1 MEVINALSIKK
12 GKKTKNNKFGVFTQ
26 PIQFLPINEK
36 DDEWTRHNLDW
47 MEWQGIKQ
55 IFGKAR
61 RLMKNY
67 KLAKGTID
75 KSDYIPSEQ
84 NEYTEMVDVLTEFH
98 EDSALELKFYP
109 IIPNIVNVLTSEF
122 AKRNTKIDYRAID
135 EYSYNEVMEKK
146 TEALAN
152 VLIEDAKSKM
162 LQELLKMGLDPNSP
176 QAQEKLNPDAIKQL
190 PEISEFYSKK
200 YQTLAEQWA
209 AKQHNI
215 DVNRFSLDEL
225 EEMAFRDMLI
235 TDSAFFH
242 FRMFDTDYDIE
253 VLNPPLTFY
262 HKSPN
267 VQYISQANWAGF
279 IEMLTIADVV
289 DKFGY
294 IMTEEQIHT
303 LELLHPARSAR
314 YMMDGIPND
323 GSLYDTDSTYEH
335 NRKSGVD
342 MKRHLSFLDNH
353 YDTHDIVSWIVGQSE
368 HTGLLNNAGML
379 RVTTAY
385 WKTQRKVGYL
395 TSIGEDGGV
404 FTDIVDEN
412 YKPANKPLYNNT
424 FNKNKTAEN
433 LIFGDHI
440 EWIWIN
446 QVWGGVKIGNNRTI
460 FNSTTDSDFDPIYI
474 GIDKPTPGP
483 LKFQFKGD
491 NTMYGAKLPIEGR
504 VFSDRNS
511 KSMSVVDLLK
521 PAQIGFNIVNNQI
534 SDILIDE
541 IGTVVVLD
549 QNALPKHSMG
559 EDWGK
564 GNLAK
569 AYVAMK
575 DFSML
580 PLDPSIANTESPTN
594 FQHYQQLNLEQTNRL
609 LSRIQLA
616 NYFKQQ
622 AMEIIGLTPQRM
634 GMQMGQINTATGVEQ
649 AVASSYVQTEVYFS
663 QFCDHLMPRVHR
675 MRTDLAQ
682 FYLSSE
688 GVIKLKGMTADDER
702 TNFELNG
709 TDLLLA
715 DLNVYCQT
723 NANQRT
729 ILEQL
734 KQLFM
739 TNNTTGASIY
749 DLGKIM
755 QSDSIGTLN
764 NALKVIEKKADE
776 QRQAEAEQ
784 QRQAQEAEIKARQQE
799 QQMEFDHESREKEK
813 DRRARLLEAEIKSS
827 GYGAMQDINQNQQSD
842 YMDALKQVQASEQYK
857 ETMGFNREK
866 EVSKNNIAQ
875 QKLDIER
882 EKLIADQK
890 NKQIEFA
897 IARENKNKYDQKKPK
912 K

>member
-215 DVNRFSLDEL
+215 DVNRFSLNEL

-323 GSLYDTDSTYEH
+323 GSLYDSDSTYEH

-784 QRQAQEAEIKARQQE
+784 ARQAQEAEIKARQQE

-882 EKLIADQK
+882 EKLIADQR

>member
-1 MEVINALSIKK
+1 
-12 GKKTKNNKFGVFTQ
+12 
-26 PIQFLPINEK
+26 
-36 DDEWTRHNLDW
+36 
-47 MEWQGIKQ
+47 
-55 IFGKAR
+55 
-61 RLMKNY
+61 
-67 KLAKGTID
+67 
-75 KSDYIPSEQ
+75 
-84 NEYTEMVDVLTEFH
+84 
-98 EDSALELKFYP
+98 
-109 IIPNIVNVLTSEF
+109 
-122 AKRNTKIDYRAID
+122 
-135 EYSYNEVMEKK
+135 
-146 TEALAN
+146 
-152 VLIEDAKSKM
+152 
-162 LQELLKMGLDPNSP
+162 
-176 QAQEKLNPDAIKQL
+176 
-190 PEISEFYSKK
+190 
-200 YQTLAEQWA
+200 
-209 AKQHNI
+209 
-215 DVNRFSLDEL
+215 
-225 EEMAFRDMLI
+225 
-235 TDSAFFH
+235 
-242 FRMFDTDYDIE
+242 
-253 VLNPPLTFY
+253 
-262 HKSPN
+262 
-267 VQYISQANWAGF
+267 
-279 IEMLTIADVV
+279 
-289 DKFGY
+289 
-294 IMTEEQIHT
+294 
-303 LELLHPARSAR
+303 
-314 YMMDGIPND
+314 
-323 GSLYDTDSTYEH
+323 
-335 NRKSGVD
+335 
-342 MKRHLSFLDNH
+342 
-353 YDTHDIVSWIVGQSE
+353 
-368 HTGLLNNAGML
+368 
-379 RVTTAY
+379 
-385 WKTQRKVGYL
+385 
-395 TSIGEDGGV
+395 
-404 FTDIVDEN
+404 
-412 YKPANKPLYNNT
+412 
-424 FNKNKTAEN
+424 
-433 LIFGDHI
+433 
-440 EWIWIN
+440 
-446 QVWGGVKIGNNRTI
+446 
-460 FNSTTDSDFDPIYI
+460 
-474 GIDKPTPGP
+474 
-483 LKFQFKGD
+483 
-491 NTMYGAKLPIEGR
+491 MYGAKLPIEGR

-739 TNNTTGASIY
+739 SNNTTGASIY